1 MLRRSIVLR
10 SALLTARDL
19 VGGLLIGGGAGAL
32 IDGIGR
38 SAPTLARVLAVL
50 VTTIVLIVSARI
62 WGSDIERLA
71 TGSNPGAAGRAAAF
85 TVAPIVVVVALAL
98 AGLEPMV
105 VRRGARSG
113 LDIRV
118 VYALLFV
125 PATLLI
131 AGIGAFA
138 LGFGL
143 YRAAFGMRLAIAAG
157 GAAAAAFLTVDL
169 LMDAFGW
176 RVGAP
181 DAGRRATM
189 VVVTALG
196 LVAAAIGAGGAIG
209 ALLPRSVTR
218 PT

>member
-1 MLRRSIVLR
+1 
-10 SALLTARDL
+10 
-19 VGGLLIGGGAGAL
+19 
-32 IDGIGR
+32 
-38 SAPTLARVLAVL
+38 
-50 VTTIVLIVSARI
+50 
-62 WGSDIERLA
+62 
-71 TGSNPGAAGRAAAF
+71 
-85 TVAPIVVVVALAL
+85 L